1 MRLLITLIAS
11 LAITAAHAQS
21 GNTSDGKTINNTF
34 ATLDKNSDGALSKA
48 EVASDKEITKRF
60 DKFDANKDGK
70 LQEAEYLKAGQDND
84 KRVLADTAITTK
96 VKSEFLLT
104 KGIPST
110 AISVETYEGTVQLSG
125 FVDSKE
131 QIAAAVKVT
140 KSVSGVKSVQNNL
153 KAK

>member
-125 FVDSKE
+125 FVDNKE

>member
-131 QIAAAVKVT
+131 QIASAVKVT

>member
-60 DKFDANKDGK
+60 NKFDANKDGK

-125 FVDSKE
+125 FVDNKE

>member
-11 LAITAAHAQS
+11 LAITAAFAQS

-60 DKFDANKDGK
+60 NKFDANKDGK

-110 AISVETYEGTVQLSG
+110 AISVETYEGAVQLSG
-125 FVDSKE
+125 FVDNKE

>member
-125 FVDSKE
+125 FVDNKE
-131 QIAAAVKVT
+131 QIAAAVKMT

>member
-11 LAITAAHAQS
+11 LAMTAAYAQS
-21 GNTSDGKTINNTF
+21 GNNSDGKANNSAF

-48 EVASDKEITKRF
+48 EVSSDKEITKRF
-60 DKFDANKDGK
+60 VKFDANKDGK
-70 LQEAEYLKAGQDND
+70 LQETEYLKAGQDND

-96 VKSEFLLT
+96 VKSEFLIT

-110 AISVETYEGTVQLSG
+110 SISVETYEGTVQLSG

-131 QIAAAVKVT
+131 QIATAVKVA